1 MLFRKIIFLLLIG
14 VAVLVAYWFS
24 TFIKKEINPYQST
37 KNGLLYLL
45 LHLLAIV
52 LLVFVVG
59 FVITSY
65 RDFFFKR

>member
-14 VAVLVAYWFS
+14 AAVLVAYWFS
-24 TFIKKEINPYQST
+24 SFLKKKINPYQST

-52 LLVFVVG
+52 LLVFAVG
-59 FVITSY
+59 FVIIY
-65 RDFFFKR
+65 YLDFFFKR

>member
-1 MLFRKIIFLLLIG
+1 MLFEKIIFLLLIG
-14 VAVLVAYWFS
+14 AAVLAAYWFS
-24 TFIKKEINPYQST
+24 AFLRKKINPYQST

-52 LLVFVVG
+52 LLVFAVG
-59 FVITSY
+59 FVIIYY